1 MIMSA
6 DLKRNALLVVPPQP
20 VSDRS
25 IIESVTDFISDVTQ
39 SNAHQSDQKTQ
50 ILWVRFETYGH
61 TSDVI
66 SDQVGL
72 DDLLSNSIL
81 LILGYSNGI
90 QVWSIPANGEAVEVL
105 SWRHGLVKC
114 LKILPTPLID
124 TTKEKIDQYFYKR
137 PLIALCEAGSNP
149 QIQYFSVNF
158 ISLKDGDQVKNI
170 KFKSPVV
177 DIYANRTS
185 VVLTFTEKI
194 AVFDLLTLEDRLT
207 ITTCQVSPGITPNP
221 IALGSRWIA
230 YSEKAMHIAKKSG
243 GGYNGEGEISYTA
256 TVLNAAKT
264 LGKSKFNVFFLFKKD
279 III

>member
-1 MIMSA
+1 MMSA
-6 DLKRNALLVVPPQP
+6 DMKRNTLFVVPPQP

-39 SNAHQSDQKTQ
+39 SNNQSDQKTQ
-50 ILWVRFETYGH
+50 ILWIRFETCAQM
-61 TSDVI
+61 SDVVVEQ
-66 SDQVGL
+66 SAT
-72 DDLLSNSIL
+72 DDLLSNSLL

-114 LKILPTPLID
+114 LKMLPTPLVEAS
-124 TTKEKIDQYFYKR
+124 KEKIDQYFYKR

-149 QIQYFSVNF
+149 QFQYFSVNF

-170 KFKSPVV
+170 KFKNPVV
-177 DIYANRTS
+177 DIFANRTS
-185 VVLTFTEKI
+185 VVLTFSEKI

-230 YSEKAMHIAKKSG
+230 YSEKVMHMTKKSG

-264 LGKSKFNVFFLFKKD
+264 LGKSK
-279 III
+279 